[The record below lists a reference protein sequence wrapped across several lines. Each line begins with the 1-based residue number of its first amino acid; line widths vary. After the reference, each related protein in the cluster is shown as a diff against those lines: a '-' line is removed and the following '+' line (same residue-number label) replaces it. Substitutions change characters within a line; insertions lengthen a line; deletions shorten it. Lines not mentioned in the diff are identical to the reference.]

1 MLIHL
6 SREEIINIIEGRFR
20 VANDI
25 DGKADIGFVDGDLV
39 GVLAVGED
47 LPDLFDTDETYPEPK
62 EEGTRNTF
70 EAKGAAVKPVKRK
83 RRTRAE
89 IEADEAKSKAKDP
102 EPTPVADPVTDPEDT
117 DTPPF
122 ETDPVAPAA
131 DEVAA
136 VEEKAEDEPN
146 PFATESAPEVVAQAK
161 PVDAEEDNPFA
172 DAGATNDPFA
182 DSNAPASDNNFFSVN
197 EPDSAEFNKPAE
209 DNTDVFK
216 LFD

>member
-6 SREEIINIIEGRFR
+6 SREEIIKIIEERF
-20 VANDI
+20 AFTHQLH
-25 DGKADIGFVDGDLV
+25 GTADIGFIDGDLV
-39 GVLAVGED
+39 GVLAIKED
-47 LPDLFDTDETYPEPK
+47 LPDLFDIDETDPEPVT
-62 EEGTRNTF
+62 ESTRNTF
-70 EAKGAAVKPVKRK
+70 EAKGQPVKPAKRK

-89 IEADEAKSKAKDP
+89 IEADEAKAKAKDP
-102 EPTPVADPVTDPEDT
+102 EPTPVTDPVTDPKDT

-136 VEEKAEDEPN
+136 VEEKADEPN
-146 PFATESAPEVVAQAK
+146 PFVTDPEPEVVAEAK
-161 PVDAEEDNPFA
+161 PVEAEEDNPFA
-172 DAGATNDPFA
+172 DAGATSDPFA
-182 DSNAPASDNNFFSVN
+182 DGNTPASDNNFFSVN
-197 EPDSAEFNKPAE
+197 EPDSSEFNKPAE